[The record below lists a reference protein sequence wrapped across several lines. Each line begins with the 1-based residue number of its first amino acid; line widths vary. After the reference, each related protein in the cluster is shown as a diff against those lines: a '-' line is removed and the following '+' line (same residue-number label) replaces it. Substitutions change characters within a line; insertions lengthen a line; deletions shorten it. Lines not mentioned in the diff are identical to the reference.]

1 MRRPHLRFTMRRM
14 MAAVFILALLMVVTI
29 DWFRY
34 RRVKAMVVN
43 QEITLSAA
51 EVNVLNAALQ
61 YDNAVSALTKHE
73 NELYSNASPSEAS
86 YRMLSGLRG
95 LVERSRQRRQDL
107 KEVWKVERLLLK
119 KLRREL
125 GHTWSFWPMRDTS
138 DPDASEK
145 AELSQKELAEIDIKV
160 KHMGQSPIW

>member
-34 RRVKAMVVN
+34 RRVKAMVVS
-43 QEITLSAA
+43 QEITLAGA
-51 EVNVLNAALQ
+51 EANALNAALQ

-73 NELYSNASPSEAS
+73 NELYSNAAPSEAS
-86 YRMLSGLRG
+86 YRMLNGLRG
-95 LVERSRQRRQDL
+95 QLERWRLRRQDL

-119 KLRREL
+119 KLRRAL
-125 GHTWSFWPMRDTS
+125 GHTWSFWPMGDTS
-138 DPDASEK
+138 ERDASEK
-145 AELSQKELAEIDIKV
+145 DELSQKELAEIDIKV
-160 KHMGQSPIW
+160 KYMGQSPIW